1 MLTRQKVAV
10 LLLPA
15 FLVANFAFI
24 PLNTETAHA
33 ASLKDQI
40 EELNG
45 EVKVKRERVDEFDNL
60 IGSYQKKIKQ
70 QESQEITLKN
80 EILLLDNRVR
90 EKELRA
96 ERAKA
101 EIEAINVEIQT
112 LDELL
117 KGQEDRIKIQ
127 RDLLTALIRRMH
139 QADEVSTIDVFL
151 TRPSLSSFFDSIEKI
166 KRLERNLGDS
176 VDDLKSTKSRL
187 EETKSARDER
197 RENLLTQEKTLR
209 AEQSH
214 ILEEQNFKTSLVA
227 QTKEDQEE
235 FQKIM
240 YELRQQQQQAADE
253 IARLEIQLK
262 NKLDNVDQALA
273 RGDVLLNWPVNPARG
288 ITAVFH
294 DQDYPFRHLF
304 EHPGTDVRASVGT
317 PVRAAAGGYVA
328 WNKQGKMYG
337 YYTMIIHPGG
347 IATVYAHLSS
357 FVAQPDTYVERGQII
372 GYSGGMPGQAGAGLS
387 TGPHLHFEVR
397 QGGIPVNP
405 ENYLPSARIA
415 VY

>member
-357 FVAQPDTYVERGQII
+357 FVAQPDTYVERGQVI

>member
-24 PLNTETAHA
+24 PPNTETAHA

>member
-1 MLTRQKVAV
+1 MTRQKVAV

-357 FVAQPDTYVERGQII
+357 FVAQPDTYVERGQVI